1 MANASVIVKSLR
13 EAAAEGN
20 PVSVETILD
29 HFDRRSL
36 GALIM
41 VPALLEITPIG
52 GIPGLP
58 SFLALIIAIFAA
70 QIALGREDMW
80 LPGFISRRTVDCSKL
95 DAAADKLAPAAR
107 WADSHFGQHLDYLI
121 RAPWPRFAAL
131 AVLSLC
137 LTVPPLEIIP
147 FASTLPM
154 VTIAAFGL
162 ALLMRDGR
170 IMALAWIVYAAA
182 LVGIVLFALDHFGA
196 EVA

>member
-1 MANASVIVKSLR
+1 MANAGSIITSLR

-20 PVSVETILD
+20 PVSVEMILD

-58 SFLALIIAIFAA
+58 TFLALIIALFAA
-70 QIALGREDMW
+70 QIAMGREDMW
-80 LPGFISRRTVDCSKL
+80 LPGFITRRKVDCRKI

-107 WADSHFGQHLDYLI
+107 WADDHFGQHLDFLI

-137 LTVPPLEIIP
+137 VTVPPLELIP

-162 ALLMRDGR
+162 ALLMHDGR
-170 IMALAWIVYAAA
+170 LMALAWAVYVAA
-182 LVGIVLFALDHFGA
+182 LGGIVWFVVRHLAS
-196 EVA
+196 

>member
-1 MANASVIVKSLR
+1 MSNAAAIVTSLR
-13 EAAAEGN
+13 DAAAEGN

-41 VPALLEITPIG
+41 VPALLEMTPIG

-58 SFLALIIAIFAA
+58 TVLALIIAIFAA

-80 LPGFISRRTVDCSKL
+80 LPGFITRRTVDCHKI

-107 WADSHFGQHLDYLI
+107 WADQHFGQHLEILI
-121 RAPWPRFAAL
+121 RPPAPRVAAV

-137 LTVPPLEIIP
+137 LTVPPLEIVP
-147 FASTLPM
+147 FASTIPM
-154 VTIAAFGL
+154 ATIAAFGL

-170 IMALAWIVYAAA
+170 LMALAWAVYAAA
-182 LVGIVLFALDHFGA
+182 LFGIWEFGG
-196 EVA
+196 ERLVN